1 MDILDN
7 VVPYISGEEEKME
20 PETRKILGHVN
31 KENMSFIQR
40 SGLKVSATCTRVNV
54 TDGHMA
60 FVSLRFAKRPP
71 PSAEQVKQA
80 MRQYISDAQKL
91 GCPSAPNP
99 AITVLDQVDRPQPRL
114 DRDAGRG
121 YSVSVGRVREDKT
134 EIFDVMFAALSHNSK
149 SPFDSTRSFR
159 LTKTYSHHRRCWLI
173 NFECRSCCL
182 EGIGVESCLKIF
194 EEPQIPNWICIDI
207 VLVQLFTRLEKSC
220 SHCQFLWFYMNCLM
234 LSSHHVHHGCLSRP
248 LSQRFSARSILLFS
262 SQFKVGSSQEHR
274 DCLRQ
279 FPAQIRIKTT
289 PCTFRRSARSM
300 SLAYR
305 FLEELS
311 TRLSPRNAASICGVY
326 LERELSVGSRR

>member
-40 SGLKVSATCTRVNV
+40 SDLKVSATCTRVNV

-99 AITVLDQVDRPQPRL
+99 AITVLDQADRPQPRL
-114 DRDAGRG
+114 DRDVGRG

-134 EIFDVMFAALSHNSK
+134 EIFDIMFAALSHNSK
-149 SPFDSTRSFR
+149 SPFDSTRSVG
-159 LTKTYSHHRRCWLI
+159 LTGPHSHHRRCWLI
-173 NFECRSCCL
+173 NFECGSCCL
-182 EGIGVESCLKIF
+182 EGIGVDTCLKIC
-194 EEPQIPNWICIDI
+194 EAP
-207 VLVQLFTRLEKSC
+207 
-220 SHCQFLWFYMNCLM
+220 
-234 LSSHHVHHGCLSRP
+234 
-248 LSQRFSARSILLFS
+248 
-262 SQFKVGSSQEHR
+262 
-274 DCLRQ
+274 
-279 FPAQIRIKTT
+279 
-289 PCTFRRSARSM
+289 
-300 SLAYR
+300 
-305 FLEELS
+305 
-311 TRLSPRNAASICGVY
+311 
-326 LERELSVGSRR
+326 

>member
-40 SGLKVSATCTRVNV
+40 SDLKVSATCTRVNV

-71 PSAEQVKQA
+71 PSAGQVKQA

-99 AITVLDQVDRPQPRL
+99 AITVLEQADRPQPRL
-114 DRDAGRG
+114 DRDVGRG

-134 EIFDVMFAALSHNSK
+134 EIFDIMFAALSHNSK
-149 SPFDSTRSFR
+149 SALDSVRSFG
-159 LTKTYSHHRRCWLI
+159 LTGPHSHHRRCWLI

-182 EGIGVESCLKIF
+182 EGIGVKSCL
-194 EEPQIPNWICIDI
+194 
-207 VLVQLFTRLEKSC
+207 
-220 SHCQFLWFYMNCLM
+220 
-234 LSSHHVHHGCLSRP
+234 
-248 LSQRFSARSILLFS
+248 
-262 SQFKVGSSQEHR
+262 
-274 DCLRQ
+274 
-279 FPAQIRIKTT
+279 RIW
-289 PCTFRRSARSM
+289 
-300 SLAYR
+300 
-305 FLEELS
+305 
-311 TRLSPRNAASICGVY
+311 
-326 LERELSVGSRR
+326 

>member
-40 SGLKVSATCTRVNV
+40 SDLKVSATCTRVNV

-80 MRQYISDAQKL
+80 MRQYISEAQKL

-99 AITVLDQVDRPQPRL
+99 AITVLDQADRPQPRL
-114 DRDAGRG
+114 DRDVGRG

-134 EIFDVMFAALSHNSK
+134 EIFDILFAALSHNSK
-149 SPFDSTRSFR
+149 SPFDSTTSFG
-159 LTKTYSHHRRCWLI
+159 LTSPCSHHRRCWLI

-182 EGIGVESCLKIF
+182 EGIGVESCLKTF
-194 EEPQIPNWICIDI
+194 EAP
-207 VLVQLFTRLEKSC
+207 
-220 SHCQFLWFYMNCLM
+220 
-234 LSSHHVHHGCLSRP
+234 
-248 LSQRFSARSILLFS
+248 
-262 SQFKVGSSQEHR
+262 
-274 DCLRQ
+274 
-279 FPAQIRIKTT
+279 
-289 PCTFRRSARSM
+289 
-300 SLAYR
+300 
-305 FLEELS
+305 
-311 TRLSPRNAASICGVY
+311 
-326 LERELSVGSRR
+326 